1 MATFTTVS
9 VLGGSQEMPDW
20 MFGQES
26 SLESLRTM
34 ELGDGTENE
43 ESDEGEPVVIL
54 DDESEEDEES
64 SSRMID
70 TPFDLFS
77 DD

>member
-1 MATFTTVS
+1 
-9 VLGGSQEMPDW
+9 

-26 SLESLRTM
+26 SLESLRTK

-43 ESDEGEPVVIL
+43 ESEEDEPAVIL
-54 DDESEEDEES
+54 NDESGEEDEES
-64 SSRMID
+64 TSRMID